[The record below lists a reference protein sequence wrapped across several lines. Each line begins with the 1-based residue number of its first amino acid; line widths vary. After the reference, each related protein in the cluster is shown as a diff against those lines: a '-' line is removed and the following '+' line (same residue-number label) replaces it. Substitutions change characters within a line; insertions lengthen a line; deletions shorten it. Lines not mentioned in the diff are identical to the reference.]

1 MKLKF
6 SSRESR
12 VGSRAPAHGA
22 RSCHSSSVTRRLSAF
37 TLIEVMIAMT
47 IFGLVVAAIYSSWD
61 LIWRASRVSR
71 AAAAQVQRQ
80 RVAIHTIEDA
90 LTCIQ
95 SFQASMR
102 YYSFIV
108 NEDPPELDFTSRL
121 PDNFPRNGKFGD
133 LNVRQLMFTLEAG
146 PDSEK
151 DLVLRQKPILLDL
164 DADEQKNPLVLA
176 RNVQT
181 FKVECWDAN
190 LAEWTTEWDDT
201 NSIPPLIRVKLVLG
215 RNNNQYGNAAPTLSV
230 TRVIAVPSQ
239 SMPAVVQTGGGVP
252 RGGGPGLTLPPPV
265 APGRANNNPN
275 NPGSINKR
283 GR

>member
-1 MKLKF
+1 
-6 SSRESR
+6 
-12 VGSRAPAHGA
+12 
-22 RSCHSSSVTRRLSAF
+22 LSAF
-37 TLIEVMIAMT
+37 TLIEVMIAIT
-47 IFGLVVAAIYSSWD
+47 IFSLVLAAIYSSWD
-61 LIWRASRVSR
+61 LIWRASRVSQ

-102 YYSFIV
+102 YYSFV
-108 NEDPPELDFTSRL
+108 VADDPPELDFTARL

-146 PDSEK
+146 PNSEK

-181 FKVECWDAN
+181 FKVECWDTN
-190 LAEWTTEWDDT
+190 MAEWTKEWDNT
-201 NSIPPLIRVKLVLG
+201 NSIPPMIRVKLVLG
-215 RNNNQYGNAAPTLSV
+215 GNNNQFGNAAPTLSV

-239 SMPAVVQTGGGVP
+239 TMPAVVQTGGGGP
-252 RGGGPGLTLPPPV
+252 RGGGPVLTPPPPV
-265 APGRANNNPN
+265 VTGGGPNNQNNPRN
-275 NPGSINKR
+275 IINR

>member
-1 MKLKF
+1 
-6 SSRESR
+6 
-12 VGSRAPAHGA
+12 
-22 RSCHSSSVTRRLSAF
+22 LSAF

-80 RVAIHTIEDA
+80 RVAIHTIEDS

>member
-1 MKLKF
+1 MNLKF
-6 SSRESR
+6 SSRE
-12 VGSRAPAHGA
+12 PA
-22 RSCHSSSVTRRLSAF
+22 RRAF

-47 IFGLVVAAIYSSWD
+47 IFSLVVAAIYSSWD
-61 LIWRASRVSR
+61 LIWRAARVSQ

-90 LTCIQ
+90 LTCVQ
-95 SFQASMR
+95 SFQASMQ

-108 NEDPPELDFTSRL
+108 NEDPPELQFTARL

-133 LNVRQLMFTLEAG
+133 LNVRQLQFTLEAG

-151 DLVLRQKPILLDL
+151 DLMLRQKPILLDM

-181 FKVECWDAN
+181 FKVECWDTN
-190 LAEWTTEWDDT
+190 QAEWTTEWDNT
-201 NSIPPLIRVKLVLG
+201 NSIPPLIRVNLVLG
-215 RNNNQYGNAAPTLSV
+215 GNNNHFGDAAPTLAV

-239 SMPAVVQTGGGVP
+239 TMPAAAQGFGGFNGSP
-252 RGGGPGLTLPPPV
+252 NSLPAFAPPV
-265 APGRANNNPN
+265 GNSGSVPQTWAPKN
-275 NPGSINKR
+275 
-283 GR
+283 

>member
-1 MKLKF
+1 MNLKF
-6 SSRESR
+6 SSRRLGAGSR
-12 VGSRAPAHGA
+12 VP
-22 RSCHSSSVTRRLSAF
+22 TRRAF
-37 TLIEVMIAMT
+37 TLIEVMIAIT
-47 IFGLVVAAIYSSWD
+47 IFSLVLAAIYSSWD
-61 LIWRASRVSR
+61 LIWRASRVSK

-102 YYSFIV
+102 YYTFV
-108 NEDPPELDFTSRL
+108 VADDPPELDFTSRL

-151 DLVLRQKPILLDL
+151 NLVLRQKPILLDL

-181 FKVECWDAN
+181 FTVECWDTNA
-190 LAEWTTEWDDT
+190 AEWTKEWDNT

-215 RNNNQYGNAAPTLSV
+215 GNNNQFGNAAPTLSV

-239 SMPAVVQTGGGVP
+239 SMPAIVQTGGGGMP
-252 RGGGPGLTLPPPV
+252 GGGPGGISLPGINPAPPI
-265 APGRANNNPN
+265 APGGVNNNPN
-275 NPGSINKR
+275 IPSKFMNR